1 MNVRE
6 LTERYALLRELK
18 PHTRG
23 LYEMLWGRFEGFLG
37 RPATVAD
44 LDDVVVAR
52 YLRWR
57 AETPGFRGRLPSA
70 ATVRKDRVMLQAVWT
85 YAARKRWAADFPE
98 LPKIKV
104 PRRLPVGRAY
114 TAADVSALIR
124 TAKRRIGKTGGLPS
138 RWWWSTLV
146 YAAVCTGERFSALT
160 ALRWAQVDLER
171 CRVVFLGS
179 TRKGCTRD
187 IERAITP
194 QLAGML
200 LEHRRGPDD
209 LVWPWDRKA
218 RSQWASLQVL
228 CRSAGVEYRGFHGLR
243 RTAASFAALAGG
255 SAAATALLDHSDPK
269 LQLVYV
275 DPLICPA
282 ESSGVEWLPTLDI
295 DEAPGVP

>member
-146 YAAVCTGERFSALT
+146 YAAVCTGERFTALT
-160 ALRWAQVDLER
+160 LLRWAQVDLER